1 MTPMIVDCATRVF
14 NAPEQLGRE
23 TAAAVRRIMAS
34 RGARLESTAAAH
46 ERASAPVA
54 ASLVHGFQS
63 RLLDAGI
70 PNEFVAEVVRTNPA
84 RLAGI
89 AGIDPMAPDAKS
101 QLERALELGLVG
113 VSISPSAQ
121 GFHPA
126 HSDAMRLYGRIEELG
141 LPLFV
146 LRPGPPV
153 PAGTLEFDRPT
164 GLDEVA
170 RAHPRL
176 RIVVGELGWPWTDE
190 CLAMLIKHPN
200 VFAEISGVA
209 GRPWQLYTALLGA
222 QAMGVLDKLFFGS
235 GFPYEQPAKA
245 IEHLYSVNA
254 FAHGTQLP
262 AIPRTALRSIAER
275 DPFAVLGI
283 DSPAA
288 RSVRGDRAAAEGDLS
303 RDRR

>member
-1 MTPMIVDCATRVF
+1 MIVDCATRVF

-23 TAAAVRRIMAS
+23 TAAAVRRMMAS
-34 RGARLESTAAAH
+34 RGSRLESTAAAH

-89 AGIDPMAPDAKS
+89 AGIDPMSPDARA

-126 HSDAMRLYGRIEELG
+126 HSDAMRLYARIEELG

-170 RAHPRL
+170 RAHPRM
-176 RIVVGELGWPWTDE
+176 RIVVGELGW
-190 CLAMLIKHPN
+190 
-200 VFAEISGVA
+200 
-209 GRPWQLYTALLGA
+209 
-222 QAMGVLDKLFFGS
+222 
-235 GFPYEQPAKA
+235 
-245 IEHLYSVNA
+245 
-254 FAHGTQLP
+254 
-262 AIPRTALRSIAER
+262 
-275 DPFAVLGI
+275 
-283 DSPAA
+283 
-288 RSVRGDRAAAEGDLS
+288 
-303 RDRR
+303 

>member
-1 MTPMIVDCATRVF
+1 MIVDCATRVF
-14 NAPEQLGRE
+14 NSPEQLGRE
-23 TAAAVRRIMAS
+23 IAAALRRTVAL
-34 RGARLESTAAAH
+34 RGGRLESTAAAH

-54 ASLVHGFQS
+54 ASLVHGFRS

-70 PNEFVAEVVRTNPA
+70 PNEFVAEVVRSNPG

-89 AGIDPMAPDAKS
+89 AGIDPMVPDARA
-101 QLERALELGLVG
+101 QLDRAMELGLVG

-146 LRPGPPV
+146 SRPGPLV
-153 PAGTLEFDRPT
+153 PSGSIEFDRPT

-170 RAHPRL
+170 RSFPKM
-176 RIVVGELGWPWTDE
+176 RIVIGELGWPWIDE
-190 CLAMLIKHPN
+190 CLAMLMKHSN
-200 VFAEISGVA
+200 VHAEISGVS
-209 GRPWQLYTALLGA
+209 GRPWQLYNALLSA
-222 QAMGVLDKLFFGS
+222 QSLGVMDRLFFGS

-245 IEHLYSVNA
+245 IENLYSVNT

-262 AIPRTALRSIAER
+262 SIPRVALRAIAER
-275 DPFAVLGI
+275 DPFSILGI

-288 RSVRGDRAAAEGDLS
+288 RSVRPDRAAAEGDLS
-303 RDRR
+303 RDAR